1 MRMENENGVGRFEFG
16 LPDWIP
22 SRTQTLFPWRPAHS
36 SYYAVSCHA
45 RPYLARPWPRGANG
59 TGWNDGSGSAPCSP
73 GSAEV
78 WQREKDDNPYSS
90 HISAYTAY
98 STHTIPLSP
107 TGPTQR
113 AVQPRPAAA
122 AASNTA
128 IALQQSEHTYIHTYL
143 TQPAPF
149 YHMI

>member
-16 LPDWIP
+16 LSDLVP

-36 SYYAVSCHA
+36 SHYAVPCHA

-78 WQREKDDNPYSS
+78 WQRERRM
-90 HISAYTAY
+90 IIL
-98 STHTIPLSP
+98 TH
-107 TGPTQR
+107 
-113 AVQPRPAAA
+113 
-122 AASNTA
+122 
-128 IALQQSEHTYIHTYL
+128 HTYL
-143 TQPAPF
+143 HIQPIRHIP
-149 YHMI
+149 YH